1 MGLRNISQARRN
13 LPFEAP
19 LLRVSGQLSPE
30 KNCPRLGLVFESR
43 LGLVLELGATRQ
55 LSPKKIAPPRSGL
68 GFGLG
73 LVLGLGRNFP
83 GAIVLEPL
91 LKQNNLKETK

>member
-55 LSPKKIAPPRSGL
+55 LSPKKIAPPPVRVRVWVRVS
-68 GFGLG
+68 FGVG
-73 LVLGLGRNFP
+73 EKFSWGNCPRTFT
-83 GAIVLEPL
+83 
-91 LKQNNLKETK
+91 QTK